1 MNDKGIE
8 GLRKTVLEFASML
21 EIDVVVIKEEVNKMD
36 KKTLIKKFIEMKEL
50 LVTGENLRLIDI
62 LIQNCR
68 RSHNEN

>member
-1 MNDKGIE
+1 
-8 GLRKTVLEFASML
+8 
-21 EIDVVVIKEEVNKMD
+21 
-36 KKTLIKKFIEMKEL
+36 LIKKFIEMKEL